1 MHIGLIGGIGP
12 AATDFYYRRLIRRAA
27 EKGRDLELTIV
38 HADAPTLLANLT
50 ADDGAAQCDI
60 YLRLARR
67 LKAAGA
73 DNVVVTS
80 IAGHFCIDAFAEI
93 SPLPILD
100 LTKSLASWLS
110 AKDMARVGILG
121 TEPVMRSGMYG
132 KLAPVDVLAPAG
144 SDLKH
149 VHEAY
154 VTLVQAGVPS
164 RELKDELE
172 GVFLR
177 AGRALIDRGAEAVL
191 LGGTDLN
198 AVFTADETAFPVVDC
213 AGIHADDIAQHI

>member
-12 AATDFYYRRLIRRAA
+12 AATDFYYRRLIRLAA

-38 HADAPTLLANLT
+38 HADAPTLLTNLT
-50 ADDGAAQCDI
+50 SGDGTTQCGI
-60 YLRLARR
+60 YLRLTER

-73 DNVVVTS
+73 EKVAVTS
-80 IAGHFCIDAFAEI
+80 IAGHFCIDAFADI

-100 LTKSLASWLS
+100 LTTSLATWLQ
-110 AKDMARVGILG
+110 ANGMTRVGILG
-121 TEPVMRSGMYG
+121 TESVMSSGMYG
-132 KLAPVDVLAPAG
+132 KLSPVDVLAPAG
-144 SDLKH
+144 GDLKQ

-154 VTLVQAGVPS
+154 VTLVQSDVPS
-164 RELKDELE
+164 QALKD
-172 GVFLR
+172 VFVR
-177 AGRALIDRGAEAVL
+177 TGRALVDRGAEAVL

-213 AGIHADDIAQHI
+213 AGIHATDIAHLI

>member
-12 AATDFYYRRLIRRAA
+12 AATDFYYRRLIRLAA
-27 EKGRDLELTIV
+27 EKGRGLELTIV
-38 HADAPTLLANLT
+38 HADAPTLLANLLSG
-50 ADDGAAQCDI
+50 DGTAQCDI
-60 YLRLARR
+60 YLRLTER

-73 DNVVVTS
+73 GNVVVTS
-80 IAGHFCIDAFAEI
+80 VAGHFCIDAFAQM

-100 LTKSLASWLS
+100 LTQCLS
-110 AKDMARVGILG
+110 AWLHEKGMRRVGILG

-132 KLAPVDVLAPAG
+132 KLAPADVVAPEG
-144 SDLKH
+144 GELKR

-154 VTLVQAGVPS
+154 VTLAQSGIPTPD
-164 RELKDELE
+164 LKD
-172 GVFLR
+172 VFVR
-177 AGRALIDRGAEAVL
+177 AGRALVDRGAEAVL

-213 AGIHADDIAQHI
+213 AGIHAEHIAQYI

>member
-12 AATDFYYRRLIRRAA
+12 AATDFYYRRLIRLAA
-27 EKGRDLELTIV
+27 EKGRALDLTIA
-38 HADAPTLLANLT
+38 HADAPTLLANLIS
-50 ADDGAAQCDI
+50 GNEAAQCSI
-60 YLRLARR
+60 YLRLTER

-73 DNVVVTS
+73 EKVAVTS

-100 LTKSLASWLS
+100 FTTSLAAWLRD
-110 AKDMARVGILG
+110 KGMNRVGILG
-121 TEPVMRSGMYG
+121 TETVMRSGMYG

-144 SDLKH
+144 DDLKH

-154 VTLVQAGVPS
+154 VALVQSDVPS
-164 RELKDELE
+164 QDLKD
-172 GVFLR
+172 VFVR
-177 AGRALIDRGAEAVL
+177 TGRALIDRGAEAVL

-198 AVFTADETAFPVVDC
+198 AVFTADEPAFPVIDC
-213 AGIHADDIAQHI
+213 AGIHTEDIARFN

>member
-12 AATDFYYRRLIRRAA
+12 AATDFYYRRLISLAA
-27 EKGRDLELTIV
+27 EKGRDLDLTIA

-50 ADDGAAQCDI
+50 SDNGAAQCEI
-60 YLRLARR
+60 YLRLTER

-73 DNVVVTS
+73 EKVAVTS

-100 LTKSLASWLS
+100 LTASLS
-110 AKDMARVGILG
+110 AWLQGKGMNRVGILG
-121 TEPVMRSGMYG
+121 TDTVMRSGMYG

-144 SDLKH
+144 DDLKQ

-154 VTLVQAGVPS
+154 VALVQSDVPAP
-164 RELKDELE
+164 ELKY
-172 GVFLR
+172 VFVR
-177 AGRALIDRGAEAVL
+177 TGRALVDRGAEAVL

-198 AVFTADETAFPVVDC
+198 AVFTADETAFPVIDC
-213 AGIHADDIAQHI
+213 AGIHAEDIARFI